1 MDFVIRNMF
10 PAPTRYEMNLLCMN
24 KNIWTE
30 ARLEIVDINNNNT
43 DLWFQDIV
51 DESGNFVRDFEEL

>member
-30 ARLEIVDINNNNT
+30 ARLEIVDINNSNT

>member
-1 MDFVIRNMF
+1 MF

>member
-1 MDFVIRNMF
+1 
-10 PAPTRYEMNLLCMN
+10 MN

>member
-10 PAPTRYEMNLLCMN
+10 PAPTRYEMN